1 MRCLYRGQVDDDD
14 DVQCFWSWGHVY
26 IYFWGLKS
34 EVYIPNILDG
44 HHQRDCIWIQQTVKQ
59 IDLIKSNLSE
69 NLLYH
74 TIQLTI
80 PDWLGSDLTHGG
92 NAQTNH
98 KTLAPSENNL
108 HSDSHSSSMTTTI
121 SSSSSTTT
129 TLPRFLAYQRSREN
143 HHHVQRNSDLWITPL
158 GNDKPG
164 T

>member
-1 MRCLYRGQVDDDD
+1 VLKWPPRSIFTQTEIKCFKLSNQLDVDDEHNIMRCLYRGQVDDDD

-80 PDWLGSDLTHGG
+80 PDW
-92 NAQTNH
+92 
-98 KTLAPSENNL
+98 
-108 HSDSHSSSMTTTI
+108 
-121 SSSSSTTT
+121 
-129 TLPRFLAYQRSREN
+129 
-143 HHHVQRNSDLWITPL
+143 
-158 GNDKPG
+158 
-164 T
+164 